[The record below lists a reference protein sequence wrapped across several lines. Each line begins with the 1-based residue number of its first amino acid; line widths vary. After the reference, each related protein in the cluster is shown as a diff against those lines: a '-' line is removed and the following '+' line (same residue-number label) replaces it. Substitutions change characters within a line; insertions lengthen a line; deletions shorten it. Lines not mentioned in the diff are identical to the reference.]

1 MDFGAIIIGD
11 EILSGKRQ
19 DKHIAKV
26 IESLGSRGLQLA
38 WAQYLGDDP
47 ALITETLERTMRG
60 GDAVFSFGR
69 CLSCRLPER
78 ISSPMMIAADF
89 IHQL

>member
-38 WAQYLGDDP
+38 WCHYLGDDP
-47 ALITETLERTMRG
+47 ALITATL
-60 GDAVFSFGR
+60 ALSFT
-69 CLSCRLPER
+69 
-78 ISSPMMIAADF
+78 
-89 IHQL
+89 